1 MGKFIHYLLQYEKDA
16 FFRYK
21 RDRQLPPVMTK
32 RTKVEVSHHQRGLQ
46 IPTAR
51 VHVSETRTVVRC
63 YILFMD
69 TPQEKGGGSWQIES
83 LSGCNLDGYTVT
95 CQHSTCSECS
105 PLFPHVSVTCT
116 ASECQFLCRH
126 MYSCDKKCYE
136 FNNGH
141 ICKHIHK
148 VHSLV
153 VANSSSSSNV
163 VSQSTMTQVGQP
175 DTEDTEDDPAEID
188 IAYAESVFSPGQGL

>member
-1 MGKFIHYLLQYEKDA
+1 MYMYVCMLACTYACMHVCMHVLYVTHVCMYVCMYICICVTSGISTFVNMYVTIYSLPLCTCSFHNHLKTTYLNGKVNRRQYEKDA

-69 TPQEKGGGSWQIES
+69 TPQEKGGDHG
-83 LSGCNLDGYTVT
+83 
-95 CQHSTCSECS
+95 
-105 PLFPHVSVTCT
+105 
-116 ASECQFLCRH
+116 
-126 MYSCDKKCYE
+126 K
-136 FNNGH
+136 
-141 ICKHIHK
+141 
-148 VHSLV
+148 
-153 VANSSSSSNV
+153 
-163 VSQSTMTQVGQP
+163 
-175 DTEDTEDDPAEID
+175 
-188 IAYAESVFSPGQGL
+188 